1 MSARSTDSTAAYW
14 SELTS
19 KIAVTQRKKMTLGGR
34 LKAAGLLTDAQLDL
48 ALREQKRNG
57 KLLGEVLID
66 LGFVSA
72 EVITQ
77 NLANEA
83 QTEVVDVQS
92 AEIPEHVL
100 RLVDYETAKKYKLIP
115 YSLVDGMLTLVLAD
129 AFNVVAIDHVERET
143 GHTVTVVT
151 APEGHILDAVARHYT
166 QGSSIAD
173 TIDQIMAEGSAAAED
188 EAVNESPLVR
198 LVDQLISLGIKKG
211 ATDIHIE
218 PADKVVR
225 VRMRIDG
232 VMRQEVLIPKLIQP
246 ALTARLKLI
255 ANLNITEKRVPQ
267 DGRIRFDYGQHHVD
281 LRVST
286 LPTNV
291 GESVVL
297 RILDRSAAQLSLG
310 DLGFSAKHKDD
321 MEQFVGLPYGMVL
334 VTGPTGSGKTTTL
347 YASLKL
353 VQAEERSVFTLEDP
367 VEYSLGSIRQTQVRP
382 DVGMDFAA
390 GLRALLRQDPDVI
403 LVGEIRDLETAQ
415 LATRAALTGHLVLS
429 TLHTNDAVGVIPRL
443 VDMGVDRY
451 MLPAALSAIVA
462 QRLVRMLCHH
472 CRRPVQRPDELI
484 ESLGLQDMVPPNATL
499 YEPGGCV
506 HCNGTGFQGRSAIY
520 EILTV
525 DERFHGPIISGASA
539 GDLKSLASESGMI
552 PMLNDGIA
560 KAMAGVTS
568 LDEVLRVVR

>member
-1 MSARSTDSTAAYW
+1 
-14 SELTS
+14 
-19 KIAVTQRKKMTLGGR
+19 
-34 LKAAGLLTDAQLDL
+34 
-48 ALREQKRNG
+48 
-57 KLLGEVLID
+57 
-66 LGFVSA
+66 
-72 EVITQ
+72 
-77 NLANEA
+77 
-83 QTEVVDVQS
+83 
-92 AEIPEHVL
+92 
-100 RLVDYETAKKYKLIP
+100 
-115 YSLVDGMLTLVLAD
+115 
-129 AFNVVAIDHVERET
+129 
-143 GHTVTVVT
+143 
-151 APEGHILDAVARHYT
+151 
-166 QGSSIAD
+166 
-173 TIDQIMAEGSAAAED
+173 
-188 EAVNESPLVR
+188 
-198 LVDQLISLGIKKG
+198 
-211 ATDIHIE
+211 
-218 PADKVVR
+218 ADKVVR

-246 ALTARLKLI
+246 ALTARMKLI

-297 RILDRSAAQLSLG
+297 RILDRSATRLSLH
-310 DLGFSAKHKDD
+310 DLGFSSQHTDQL
-321 MEQFVGLPYGMVL
+321 ENFVGLPYGMVL

-353 VQAEERSVFTLEDP
+353 VQSEARSVFTLEDP
-367 VEYSLGSIRQTQVRP
+367 VEYSLSSIRQTQVRP

-462 QRLVRMLCHH
+462 QRLVRVLCTH
-472 CRRPVQRPDELI
+472 CRRPHERPTELI
-484 ESLGLQDMVPPNATL
+484 ESLGLEDSVPAEATL
-499 YEPGGCV
+499 FEAVGCV
-506 HCNGTGFQGRSAIY
+506 HCNGTGYQGRSAIY

-525 DERFHGPIISGASA
+525 DERFHAPIIAGASA
-539 GDLKSLASESGMI
+539 GELNALAAESGMV
-552 PMLNDGIA
+552 PMLHDGIA
-560 KAMAGVTS
+560 KAMVGVTS

>member
-92 AEIPEHVL
+92 AEIHEHVL

-297 RILDRSAAQLSLG
+297 RILDRSAAQLSL
-310 DLGFSAKHKDD
+310 
-321 MEQFVGLPYGMVL
+321 V
-334 VTGPTGSGKTTTL
+334 
-347 YASLKL
+347 
-353 VQAEERSVFTLEDP
+353 
-367 VEYSLGSIRQTQVRP
+367 
-382 DVGMDFAA
+382 
-390 GLRALLRQDPDVI
+390 
-403 LVGEIRDLETAQ
+403 
-415 LATRAALTGHLVLS
+415 
-429 TLHTNDAVGVIPRL
+429 
-443 VDMGVDRY
+443 
-451 MLPAALSAIVA
+451 
-462 QRLVRMLCHH
+462 
-472 CRRPVQRPDELI
+472 
-484 ESLGLQDMVPPNATL
+484 
-499 YEPGGCV
+499 
-506 HCNGTGFQGRSAIY
+506 
-520 EILTV
+520 
-525 DERFHGPIISGASA
+525 
-539 GDLKSLASESGMI
+539 
-552 PMLNDGIA
+552 
-560 KAMAGVTS
+560 
-568 LDEVLRVVR
+568 

>member
-1 MSARSTDSTAAYW
+1 MSARSMDATAAYW

-19 KIAVTQRKKMTLGGR
+19 QIAVTERKKMTLGGR
-34 LKAAGLLTDAQLDL
+34 LRAAGLITEAQLDL

-72 EVITQ
+72 EVITE

-83 QTEVVDVQS
+83 QTKVVDVKS
-92 AEIPEHVL
+92 AEISQDVL
-100 RLVDYETAKKYKLIP
+100 SKVSFETAKKYKLIP
-115 YSLVDGMLTLVLAD
+115 LSVHDGMLTVAFAD
-129 AFNVVAIDHVERET
+129 AFNVVAIDHIERET
-143 GHTVTVVT
+143 GLTVEVVT

-166 QGSSIAD
+166 QGRSIAD

-218 PADKVVR
+218 PAEKVVR

-297 RILDRSAAQLSLG
+297 RILDRSATRLTLG
-310 DLGFSAKHKDD
+310 DLGFSKPHTDSI
-321 MEQFVGLPYGMVL
+321 ESLVGLPYGMVL

-347 YASLKL
+347 YGSLKL
-353 VQAEERSVFTLEDP
+353 VQSDERSVFTLEDP

-451 MLPAALSAIVA
+451 MLPAALSSIIA
-462 QRLVRMLCHH
+462 QRLVRVLCPH
-472 CRRPVQRPDELI
+472 CRRPHARPAELI
-484 ESLGLQDMVPPNATL
+484 ESLGLGDAIPEDATL
-499 YEPGGCV
+499 YEAVGCV
-506 HCNGTGFQGRSAIY
+506 HCNGTGYQGRSAIY

-525 DERFHGPIISGASA
+525 DERFHAPIISGASA
-539 GDLKSLASESGMI
+539 GELKALAAESGMV
-552 PMLNDGIA
+552 PMLHDGIA
-560 KAMAGVTS
+560 KAMVGVTS

>member
-1 MSARSTDSTAAYW
+1 MSARSMDATAAYW

-19 KIAVTQRKKMTLGGR
+19 QIAVTERKKMTLGGR
-34 LKAAGLLTDAQLDL
+34 LRAAGLITEAQLDL

-72 EVITQ
+72 EVITE

-83 QTEVVDVQS
+83 QTKVVDVKS
-92 AEIPEHVL
+92 AEISQDVL
-100 RLVDYETAKKYKLIP
+100 SKVSFETAKKYKLIP
-115 YSLVDGMLTLVLAD
+115 LSVHDGMLTVAFAD
-129 AFNVVAIDHVERET
+129 AFNVVAIDHIERET
-143 GHTVTVVT
+143 GLTVEVVT

-166 QGSSIAD
+166 QGRSIAD

-218 PADKVVR
+218 PAEKVVR

-297 RILDRSAAQLSLG
+297 RILDRSATRLTLG
-310 DLGFSAKHKDD
+310 DLGFSKPHTDSI
-321 MEQFVGLPYGMVL
+321 ESLVGLPYGMVL

-347 YASLKL
+347 YGSLKL
-353 VQAEERSVFTLEDP
+353 VQSDERSVFTLEDP

-451 MLPAALSAIVA
+451 MLPAALSSIIA
-462 QRLVRMLCHH
+462 QRLVRVLCPH
-472 CRRPVQRPDELI
+472 CRRPHARPAELI
-484 ESLGLQDMVPPNATL
+484 ESLGLEDAIPEDATL
-499 YEPGGCV
+499 YEAVGCV
-506 HCNGTGFQGRSAIY
+506 HCNGTGYQGRSAIY

-525 DERFHGPIISGASA
+525 DERFHAPIISGASA
-539 GDLKSLASESGMI
+539 GELKALAAESGMV
-552 PMLNDGIA
+552 PMLHDGIA
-560 KAMAGVTS
+560 KAMVGVTS